1 MQNFYTS
8 QSLGGPQTPRA
19 PPLNDA
25 TASNRNRCEMGI
37 TDYRRFRYF
46 YSVVSALLIFL
57 LILVF
62 YVGNSGFCKQIEVV
76 EKIPFFVD

>member
-1 MQNFYTS
+1 M
-8 QSLGGPQTPRA
+8 TPLHLIAIGVKWGLR
-19 PPLNDA
+19 
-25 TASNRNRCEMGI
+25 I
-37 TDYRRFRYF
+37 TEGFVISIRLLVRYLF
-46 YSVVSALLIFL
+46 FL